1 MNEKS
6 ITNLE
11 RDVALLEDCLL
22 NEALFLKCLIDTIII
37 WTSSDKKKNIAI
49 KCLRFGVVD
58 TGWFSRKVKHV
69 SKHLILVPI
78 TKKKKKSLGIISE
91 Y

>member
-37 WTSSDKKKNIAI
+37 WTGSDKKK
-49 KCLRFGVVD
+49 KYSYKMLTVRCCGHR
-58 TGWFSRKVKHV
+58 
-69 SKHLILVPI
+69 LI
-78 TKKKKKSLGIISE
+78 
-91 Y
+91 